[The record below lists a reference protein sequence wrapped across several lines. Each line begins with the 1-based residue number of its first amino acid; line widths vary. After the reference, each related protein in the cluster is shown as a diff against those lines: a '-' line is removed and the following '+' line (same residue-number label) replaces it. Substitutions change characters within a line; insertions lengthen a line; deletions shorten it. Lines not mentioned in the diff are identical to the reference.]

1 MINILDE
8 KKLFIKTDFN
18 TKFVV
23 ILVKMASCPACIRF
37 LPDWSKLLEDPELV
51 GDIAFLTL
59 ERFDKDDA
67 EIIDKIDNYKNQ
79 YFYNLPEIIG
89 FPTILIFKQ
98 DIDKK
103 DYEFYENFHLSR
115 MYLKTYLKELINHYK
130 H

>member
-8 KKLFIKTDFN
+8 KKLFITIDFN
-18 TKFVV
+18 TKFVI

-37 LPDWSKLLEDPELV
+37 LPNWSKLSEDPELV

-67 EIIDKIDNYKNQ
+67 KIIDQIDNYKNQ
-79 YFYNLPEIIG
+79 YYYNSPEIIG

-103 DYEFYENFHLSR
+103 DYEFYENFQLSR
-115 MYLKTYLKELINHYK
+115 RYLKTYLKELINHYR